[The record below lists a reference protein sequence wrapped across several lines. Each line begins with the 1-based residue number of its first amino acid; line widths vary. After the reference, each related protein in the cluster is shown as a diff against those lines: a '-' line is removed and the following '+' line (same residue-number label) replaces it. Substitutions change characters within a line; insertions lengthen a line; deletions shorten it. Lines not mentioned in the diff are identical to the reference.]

1 MKPKELS
8 RKQGDIIVIYVDL
21 QVRKGMVSNM
31 YIIAGLGNP
40 EKRYDGTRHNIGFDA
55 VTALSDAWGI
65 RLNQKEQKGLV
76 GKGNFAGE
84 RVILVQPQTYMNLSG
99 ECIRGLCDYYKADV
113 SQVIVI
119 CDDINLATGQLRIR
133 AKGSSGGQNGLKNII
148 QHLGTEEFTRIRIGV
163 GEKPKEWDLVDYVL
177 GRFPEEEQPLM
188 REALKEAVAACECII
203 TKGCEKAMSQFNKK
217 KEADE
222 GKEKPKKNSWKK
234 KRFTKKRHSR
244 TLAIIRKMKERLK
257 QQQEEDT

>member
-1 MKPKELS
+1 MAP
-8 RKQGDIIVIYVDL
+8 
-21 QVRKGMVSNM
+21 VRKRKESIGIDM

-40 EKRYDGTRHNIGFDA
+40 ERKYDGTRHNIGFDA

-65 RLNQKEQKGLV
+65 RLNQREQKGLV
-76 GKGNFAGE
+76 GKGDFEGE
-84 RVILVQPQTYMNLSG
+84 RVMLVQPQTYMNLSG
-99 ECIRGLCDYYKADV
+99 ECIRGLCDYYKVDV

-119 CDDINLATGQLRIR
+119 CDDINLAAGQLRIR

-177 GRFPEEEQPLM
+177 GRFPEEEQPVM
-188 REALKEAVAACECII
+188 RDALKDVVSACECIL
-203 TKGCEKAMSQFNKK
+203 TKGCEAAMSKFNQK
-217 KEADE
+217 KEAKDI
-222 GKEKPKKNSWKK
+222 KEKPKKNSWKK

-244 TLAIIRKMKERLK
+244 TLAIIKKMKERLNR
-257 QQQEEDT
+257 QQEEDT

>member
-1 MKPKELS
+1 
-8 RKQGDIIVIYVDL
+8 
-21 QVRKGMVSNM
+21 M

-40 EKRYDGTRHNIGFDA
+40 ERKYDGTRHNIGFDA

-76 GKGNFAGE
+76 GKGSFAGE
-84 RVILVQPQTYMNLSG
+84 RVMLVQPQTYMNLSG
-99 ECIRGLCDYYKADV
+99 ECIRGLCDYYKVDV

-119 CDDINLATGQLRIR
+119 CDDINLTAGQLRIR
-133 AKGSSGGQNGLKNII
+133 VKGSSGGQNGLKNII

-163 GEKPKEWDLVDYVL
+163 GERPKEWNLADYVL

-188 REALKEAVAACECII
+188 REALKDVVSACECILA
-203 TKGCEKAMSQFNKK
+203 KGCETAMSRFNQKK
-217 KEADE
+217 TEKQEE
-222 GKEKPKKNSWKK
+222 KEKPKKNSWKK

-244 TLAIIRKMKERLK
+244 TLAIIKKMRERLK

>member
-1 MKPKELS
+1 
-8 RKQGDIIVIYVDL
+8 
-21 QVRKGMVSNM
+21 M

-40 EKRYDGTRHNIGFDA
+40 ERKYDGTRHNIGFDA
-55 VTALSDAWGI
+55 VTALSDAWEI
-65 RLNQKEQKGLV
+65 HLNQKEHKGLV
-76 GKGNFAGE
+76 GKGSFAGE
-84 RVILVQPQTYMNLSG
+84 RVMLVQPQTYMNLSG
-99 ECIRGLCDYYKADV
+99 ECIRGLCDYYKVDI
-113 SQVIVI
+113 SQIIVI
-119 CDDINLATGQLRIR
+119 CDDINLAAGQLRIR

-188 REALKEAVAACECII
+188 REALTDVVSACECIL
-203 TKGCEKAMSQFNKK
+203 TKGCETAMSLFNQK
-217 KEADE
+217 KEAKAE
-222 GKEKPKKNSWKK
+222 KEKPKKNSWKK

-244 TLAIIRKMKERLK
+244 TLVIIKKMRERLK

>member
-1 MKPKELS
+1 
-8 RKQGDIIVIYVDL
+8 
-21 QVRKGMVSNM
+21 M

-40 EKRYDGTRHNIGFDA
+40 ERKYDGTRHNIGFDA
-55 VTALSDAWGI
+55 VTALCDAWGI
-65 RLNQKEQKGLV
+65 QLNQKEQKGLV
-76 GKGNFAGE
+76 GKGSFGGE
-84 RVILVQPQTYMNLSG
+84 RVMLVQPQTYMNLSG
-99 ECIRGLCDYYKADV
+99 ECIRGLCDYYKVDV

-119 CDDINLATGQLRIR
+119 CDDINLAAGQLRIR

-188 REALKEAVAACECII
+188 REALNDVVGACECIL
-203 TKGCEKAMSQFNKK
+203 TKGCESAMSKFNQKK
-217 KEADE
+217 AATEEK
-222 GKEKPKKNSWKK
+222 KEKPKKNSWKK

-244 TLAIIRKMKERLK
+244 TLGIIKKMRERLK
-257 QQQEEDT
+257 SRQEEDT